1 MKWHLQPK
9 VARDAIV
16 DALEIRKL
24 RLRSDEWGNSQSEA
38 TDAAIALLESAAPYG
53 DDELVYEYKSE
64 TLWLWHI
71 GGDLWNPWA
80 IHLVGEHRD
89 AIQLLPSNPLLT
101 PLTPA
106 AASLLAALRGE

>member
-38 TDAAIALLESAAPYG
+38 TDAAKIA
-53 DDELVYEYKSE
+53 ELK
-64 TLWLWHI
+64 W
-71 GGDLWNPWA
+71 
-80 IHLVGEHRD
+80 
-89 AIQLLPSNPLLT
+89 
-101 PLTPA
+101 
-106 AASLLAALRGE
+106 